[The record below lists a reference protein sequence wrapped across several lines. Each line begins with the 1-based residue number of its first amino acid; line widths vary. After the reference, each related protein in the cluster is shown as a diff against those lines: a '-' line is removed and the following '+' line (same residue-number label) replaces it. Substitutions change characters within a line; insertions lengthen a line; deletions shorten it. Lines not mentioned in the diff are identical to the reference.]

1 MGIHWILNLHKAFD
15 NIGGRESRNSSKL
28 CTHCD
33 IFSHYRE
40 ASKYSTFFSKSPF
53 PSVYGVHLKNKWLDI
68 DQRWC
73 MCLKRVEKVR
83 LEKIKTEKTAG
94 KKNKNKNKTLSSGG
108 GSEVEQWTDN
118 RTLSILVGSNLARRQ
133 KDFRSN

>member
-1 MGIHWILNLHKAFD
+1 
-15 NIGGRESRNSSKL
+15 
-28 CTHCD
+28 
-33 IFSHYRE
+33 
-40 ASKYSTFFSKSPF
+40 
-53 PSVYGVHLKNKWLDI
+53 
-68 DQRWC
+68 